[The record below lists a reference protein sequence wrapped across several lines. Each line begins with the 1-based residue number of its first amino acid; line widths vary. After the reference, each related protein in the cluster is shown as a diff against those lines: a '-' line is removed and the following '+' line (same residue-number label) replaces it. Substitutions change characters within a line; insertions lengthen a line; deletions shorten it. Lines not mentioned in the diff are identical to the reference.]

1 MNVTIADEHPPLTGD
16 DIDRLERQLA
26 IRLPDAY
33 RSFLLAHNG
42 GRPTPDL
49 FLCKDGKGSFVQAF
63 LGVYNAPHDN
73 FVEYFQ
79 VFKVRRKAMPD
90 NIVPVAHDPFG
101 NQVCISVSGKDAG
114 SVYFWDHERE
124 PVRPSCRNLHLIAAS
139 FADFLSSLYEK
150 QVIKHE
156 AELKRVLLR
165 DDVSAMEEAISAGWD
180 VNFPTGINT
189 FSALDFASLNNQ
201 QELVALL
208 LRYGAEMGKALEK
221 VKRAASLPPDRDY
234 TKVIQL
240 LSAHQATCLRTTQ
253 D

>member
-1 MNVTIADEHPPLTGD
+1 MNAIIADEYSSLTSD
-16 DIDRLERQLA
+16 ELDHLERQLA
-26 IRLPDAY
+26 IRLPESY

-42 GRPTPDL
+42 GRPSPDL

-63 LGVYNAPHDN
+63 LGVHDGPHDN

-124 PVRPSCRNLHLIAAS
+124 PARPSYRNLHLIAAS
-139 FADFLSSLYEK
+139 FADFLSGLYEK
-150 QVIKHE
+150 PLIKYH
-156 AELKRVLLR
+156 AELTRALLH
-165 DDVSAMEEAISAGWD
+165 DDVSAMKEAISAGWD
-180 VNFPTGINT
+180 VNSSTGINT
-189 FSALDFASLNNQ
+189 FSALEFASLNNQ
-201 QELVALL
+201 WELVDLL
-208 LRYGAEMGKALEK
+208 LRNGAKLGNALEK
-221 VKRAASLPPDRDY
+221 VKRAASYPPIRDY
-234 TKVIQL
+234 TKVMQL
-240 LSAHQATCLRTTQ
+240 LSDHQSSLPER